1 MSDKK
6 ARFRQQYPVA
16 FFLDKDQPD
25 ELTYFLQ
32 DRGWIE
38 PYETV
43 LSVSKPGEGNMNYV
57 LRVKT
62 EAQTFIIKQARP
74 WVEKYPQIGAP
85 VERVEVEAQFY
96 RLVTRVP
103 ELRPFVPVLLGFD
116 GGSFILMM
124 QDLGIAS
131 DYTEIYRS
139 AEPVTPADL
148 VDLLR
153 FLSGLHAMEPAPDQ
167 FPANQSLKKL
177 NHEHIFRYPYLPDNG
192 LDLNTVQE
200 GLAEIAVA
208 YKQDEELKLRVEELG
223 QVYLSTGTTLI
234 HGDYYPGSWL
244 KTAGGP
250 RVIDPEFAYLGRAE
264 FDLGVLVAHLMMA
277 RTPDTTIRMALDM
290 YQRPE
295 YFDPALF
302 HGFCG
307 AEVIR
312 RLIGLAQLPLDLTLD
327 EKAELLAWAREL
339 VLQPEAGN
347 IFSDAK

>member
-6 ARFRQQYPVA
+6 ARFRQQYPAA

-38 PYETV
+38 PYESV

-74 WVEKYPQIGAP
+74 WVEKYPQIEAP
-85 VERVEVEAQFY
+85 VERVAVEAQFY
-96 RLVTRVP
+96 KLAAGIP
-103 ELRPFVPVLLGFD
+103 ELRPFVPALLNFD
-116 GGSFILMM
+116 SSSYILMM

-139 AEPVTPADL
+139 AEPVTPAEL

-153 FLSGLHAMEPAPDQ
+153 FLSGLHTIEIAPDQ
-167 FPANQSLKKL
+167 FPANQSLKEL

-192 LDLNTVQE
+192 LDLDTVQE
-200 GLAEIAVA
+200 GLAEIALA
-208 YKQDEELKLRVEELG
+208 YKQDEELKTKVEELG
-223 QVYLSTGTTLI
+223 QIYLSTGTTLI

-244 KTAGGP
+244 KTASGP

-277 RTPDTTIRMALDM
+277 RTPDTAIRLALDV
-290 YQRPE
+290 YERPPG
-295 YFDPALF
+295 FDPSLF

-327 EKAELLAWAREL
+327 EKAELLAWARSN
-339 VLQPEAGN
+339 VLE
-347 IFSDAK
+347 